1 MSSGEKI
8 INRINSDCDEAVNK
22 INANIKEKREAI
34 IAEAE
39 KTAEK
44 EKAGIEKKTNAKL
57 SQMSVSAQSRSQLE
71 IRNTLLKKR
80 REEIDKTVDG
90 ILSYLLGLPDGE
102 YFEFIYKLA
111 AKIPDCDGEILLNAK
126 DLMRKPADFENR
138 LKDAGL
144 NVSVCTQPV
153 DIQGGFVLKKGNIEE
168 NLDFS
173 ALISSNRDSLEDYIN
188 RELFKQ

>member
-57 SQMSVSAQSRSQLE
+57 SQMSASAQSRSQLE

-90 ILSYLLGLPDGE
+90 ILSYLLGLADGE